1 MQSIKLHTQFGVI
14 NPTFFIGRSG
24 IEILICNTII
34 QLDSILRD
42 LIVEYEDNLKEL
54 DLNNESFVINIYEG
68 VYPRIIIDI
77 NNRRFEGVV
86 SLHEIDSGY
95 DIYV

>member
-1 MQSIKLHTQFGVI
+1 MKNVNLHTQFGVI

-24 IEILICNTII
+24 REILIYNTII

-54 DLNNESFVINIYEG
+54 DLNNESFVMHIYEG
-68 VYPRIIIDI
+68 VYPRITIDI